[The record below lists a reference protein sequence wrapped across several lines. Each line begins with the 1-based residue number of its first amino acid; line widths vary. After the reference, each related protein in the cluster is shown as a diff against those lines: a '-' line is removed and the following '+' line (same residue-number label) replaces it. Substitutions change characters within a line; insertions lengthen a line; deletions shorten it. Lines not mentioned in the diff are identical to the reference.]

1 LSVVRLPWPGLAGL
15 ALLGSLA
22 DAGAALARTGNV
34 ERCLAVA
41 ASLDLGAPLPRTRA
55 KLRAGKPVTVV
66 ALGSSSTSGFG
77 TLGPG
82 YPAVMRAELSRLR
95 SRSRINVINRGD
107 MFDTLGGNIARLERD
122 VLRHRPD
129 LVIWQL
135 GTNDVLWRGITRDA
149 ERVLREGV
157 RRLQAA
163 NAEVILMDL
172 QDAPALRE
180 RRSLDAMQDL
190 IATVAR
196 GERAGLFPRH
206 LLMQRARAQGITGLL
221 ALDGLHNSGD
231 GYRCLGRALAR
242 MIAGDL

>member
-22 DAGAALARTGNV
+22 DADAGAALARTSNV

-95 SRSRINVINRGD
+95 PRSSHRRRQQGYHV
-107 MFDTLGGNIARLERD
+107 
-122 VLRHRPD
+122 RH
-129 LVIWQL
+129 V
-135 GTNDVLWRGITRDA
+135 
-149 ERVLREGV
+149 
-157 RRLQAA
+157 
-163 NAEVILMDL
+163 
-172 QDAPALRE
+172 
-180 RRSLDAMQDL
+180 
-190 IATVAR
+190 
-196 GERAGLFPRH
+196 
-206 LLMQRARAQGITGLL
+206 
-221 ALDGLHNSGD
+221 
-231 GYRCLGRALAR
+231 GR
-242 MIAGDL
+242 